1 MSSSRIAEFHLSE
14 DQMKDL
20 VQFALDEAR
29 RMGASAAEA
38 SATLDSGLDL
48 GVRMGDVETL
58 QRSRDRGLGITVYF
72 GQSKGSASTADLD
85 RAAVAETVA
94 AACTIARYT
103 AADKYAGLA
112 DPELLATEFPELD
125 TWHPWEIEVETAI
138 ELALACEQAARD
150 VDPRIENSDGA
161 TVSSFAGMRVYGNTN
176 DFLAS
181 QRGTQHSISCAVL
194 GKQGDEM
201 QRDYWYSAAR
211 AAGDLEDAASVGR
224 RAGERTVQR
233 LGSRRLSTRKCPVLF
248 APEIARS
255 LYGHFLA
262 AIRGS
267 SQYRE
272 ASFLLGAVGESVF
285 PEWLSIEEKPRLPRG
300 PGSAAFDDEG
310 VATRDRALVA
320 GGRLES
326 YLLGSYSA
334 RRLGLQ
340 STGNAGG
347 VRNVRVASGGESQ
360 QQPLQALGTGLL
372 VTELMGQGVNGV
384 TGDYSRGAA
393 GFWIENGEV
402 VEPVEE
408 ITIAGNLRRMYR
420 DIVTVGDDI
429 DTRGNLQVGS
439 TLISEMT
446 IAGE

>member
-1 MSSSRIAEFHLSE
+1 MTRIAEFQLSE
-14 DQMKDL
+14 DELKGI
-20 VQFALDEAR
+20 VSFALAEAQR
-29 RMGASAAEA
+29 LGASAAEA
-38 SATLDSGLDL
+38 TATLDSGLDL
-48 GVRMGDVETL
+48 TVRMGDVETL

-85 RAAVAETVA
+85 RTAVAESVA
-94 AACTIARYT
+94 AACTIAKFT
-103 AADKYAGLA
+103 AADQYAGLA
-112 DPELLATEFPELD
+112 DPALLATDFPDLD
-125 TWHPWEIEVETAI
+125 MWHPWELQVEEAI
-138 ELALACEQAARD
+138 ELARNCEDAARA

-176 DFLAS
+176 DFLAA

-211 AAGDLEDAASVGR
+211 RADLLEAAGDVGR

-233 LGSRRLSTRKCPVLF
+233 LGSRRLGTRKCPVLF
-248 APEIARS
+248 APEIAKS
-255 LYGHFLA
+255 LYGHFLG
-262 AIRGS
+262 AIRGT

-272 ASFLLGAVGESVF
+272 ASFLLGAAGEQVF
-285 PEWLSIEEKPRLPRG
+285 PEWLSIEERPRLPGG
-300 PGSAAFDDEG
+300 PGSSAFDDEG
-310 VATRDRALVA
+310 VATQDRHLVEA
-320 GGRLES
+320 GELKS
-326 YLLGSYSA
+326 YILGSYSA

-340 STGNAGG
+340 TTGNAGG
-347 VRNVRVASGGESQ
+347 VRNVRVTAGGESPDA
-360 QQPLQALGTGLL
+360 PLKALCTGLL

-402 VEPVEE
+402 QFPVEE
-408 ITIAGNLRRMYR
+408 ITIAGNLRRMYEN
-420 DIVTVGDDI
+420 IVTVGDDV
-429 DTRGNLQVGS
+429 DQRGNLQVGS
-439 TLISEMT
+439 TLIAEMT